1 MYFRISKLMKK
12 ISSALISVFDKSG
25 IDQIVNKL
33 NSFQVKLYST
43 GGTYD
48 YIKNLNIEVTKVED
62 LTTYPS
68 ILKGRVK
75 TLHPKIFGGILKTD
89 SKSDKS
95 DANKYDIPDIDLVI
109 VDLYPFSDTVEKTD
123 DVDQIIEK
131 IDIGGVSLIRAAAKN
146 YKSVLCISSK
156 SQYEDLMTLLDNDC
170 SSSIENRKEFAN
182 KAFNNTMN
190 YDSDIF
196 KYFNQSNVGNKRLR
210 YGENPHQE
218 GLFIG
223 NLNKIFNQLHGKDVS
238 YNNLLDIDS
247 AINLMKDLNFE
258 KNVFAILK
266 HNNPCGVAIRSK
278 LVDSYKD
285 SLSSDNISAFGG
297 VLITNSKIDFET
309 ANEINK
315 LFFEVLIAPSFEKNA
330 LDILKSKKNRI
341 ILELIQYPDNTN
353 NYRSCLDGELRQ
365 SIDGIIDDPK
375 SFDIVTKEAP
385 DKTIVK
391 DLVFASIISKHTK
404 SNCIILAKDYKLIGS
419 GMGQVSRIDALNQA
433 IEKSKKFGFKSE
445 LNSCVMAS
453 DAFFPF
459 KDCVELAN
467 SNKIKNIIQPGG
479 SIRDNESI
487 KFCDKHKMTMVFTGT
502 RHFRH

>member
-1 MYFRISKLMKK
+1 MKK
-12 ISSALISVFDKSG
+12 ITSALISVFDKSG

-33 NSFQVKLYST
+33 DSCQVKLYST

-48 YIKNLNIEVTKVED
+48 YIKKLNINVTKVED
-62 LTTYPS
+62 ITTYPS

-89 SKSDKS
+89 SESDKN
-95 DANKYDIPDIDLVI
+95 DADKYNIPDIDLVI
-109 VDLYPFSDTVEKTD
+109 VDLYPFSETVKKTN

-131 IDIGGVSLIRAAAKN
+131 IDIGGISLIRAAAKN
-146 YKSVLCISSK
+146 FKSVLCISSK
-156 SQYEDLMTLLDNDC
+156 LQYQDLMTLLDKDC
-170 SSSIENRKEFAN
+170 SSNIENRKDFAI
-182 KAFNNTMN
+182 KAFNNTMS

-196 KYFNQSNVGNKRLR
+196 KYFNQPNIDKKQLR

-218 GLFIG
+218 GFFIG
-223 NLNKIFNQLHGKDVS
+223 NLKKIFNQLNGKDIS
-238 YNNLLDIDS
+238 YNNILDIDS

-315 LFFEVLIAPSFEKNA
+315 LFFEILIAPSFEEDA

-341 ILELIQYPDNTN
+341 ILELIKYPVNTN
-353 NYRSCLDGELRQ
+353 NYRSCLDGKLIQ
-365 SIDGIIDDPK
+365 SIDDIIDVSK
-375 SFDIVTKEAP
+375 NFDIVTKESPGKA
-385 DKTIVK
+385 IIN
-391 DLVFASIISKHTK
+391 DLIFASIIAKHTK

-433 IEKSKKFGFKSE
+433 IEKSKNFGFQSE